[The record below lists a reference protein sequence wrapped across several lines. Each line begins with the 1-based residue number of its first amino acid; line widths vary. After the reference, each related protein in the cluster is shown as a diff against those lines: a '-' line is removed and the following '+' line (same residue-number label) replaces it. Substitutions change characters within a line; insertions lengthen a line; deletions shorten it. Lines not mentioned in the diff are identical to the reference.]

1 MSYEQS
7 MPTQALG
14 KQIEKKKQIDRKLAK
29 ITVGQIFRVGHGL
42 HGQR

>member
-14 KQIEKKKQIDRKLAK
+14 KQIEKKQIDRKLAK

-42 HGQR
+42 HGPR

>member
-14 KQIEKKKQIDRKLAK
+14 KQIEKKQIDRKLAK